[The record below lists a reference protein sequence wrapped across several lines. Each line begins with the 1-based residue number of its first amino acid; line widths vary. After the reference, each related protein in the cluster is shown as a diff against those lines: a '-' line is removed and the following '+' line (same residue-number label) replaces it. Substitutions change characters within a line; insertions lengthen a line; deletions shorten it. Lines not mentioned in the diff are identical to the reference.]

1 MRKRVLVISAAV
13 VLLSGCRSSAVSA
26 QGSGPSAAA
35 STTSSSSSAPTA
47 ALSPTP
53 TPTPTPAPTPTKK
66 KYGFGLPSGP
76 TAPGPELLVY
86 TPLQQGDCAAAQT
99 SLGAPDQNGNWSSL
113 PDPSKVLLFQAGVAA
128 CTGDL
133 TTARSLLAL
142 DRTLFGATTTEDPQD
157 AKSACPVYQ
166 ALVSVLD
173 QVDPASA
180 QCPTGA
186 EPAWQFDASSNPV
199 DPRSHQDVYA
209 HPATSSAP
217 TPSASASASTSASP
231 KPHPSLIIVHPSRI
245 LGHSLVTPSTTS

>member
-1 MRKRVLVISAAV
+1 MRKRVLVISAVV
-13 VLLSGCRSSAVSA
+13 VLVSGCKSSAVSA
-26 QGSGPSAAA
+26 QGATSASVAA
-35 STTSSSSSAPTA
+35 STTSISSSTAPS
-47 ALSPTP
+47 LPPSPTP
-53 TPTPTPAPTPTKK
+53 DPTPTKK

-113 PDPSKVLLFQAGVAA
+113 PDPAKVLLFQAGVAA

-133 TTARSLLAL
+133 TAAASLLAL
-142 DRTLFGATTTEDPQD
+142 DRTLFGATTTENPQQAD
-157 AKSACPVYQ
+157 SACPLYR

-186 EPAWQFDASSNPV
+186 EPAWQFDANSNPV

-217 TPSASASASTSASP
+217 TPTPSASASNASP
-231 KPHPSLIIVHPSRI
+231 TTHPSHIIVHPSLI
-245 LGHSLVTPSTTS
+245 LGHLLVTPSATS

>member
-1 MRKRVLVISAAV
+1 MRKRVLVISAVV
-13 VLLSGCRSSAVSA
+13 VLVSGCKSSAVSA
-26 QGSGPSAAA
+26 QGATSASVAA
-35 STTSSSSSAPTA
+35 STTSSSSSTTAPSRPP
-47 ALSPTP
+47 SPTP
-53 TPTPTPAPTPTKK
+53 DPTPTKK

-113 PDPSKVLLFQAGVAA
+113 PDPAKVLLFQAGVAA

-133 TTARSLLAL
+133 TTAASLLAL
-142 DRTLFGATTTEDPQD
+142 DRTLFGATTTENPQQAD
-157 AKSACPVYQ
+157 SACPLYE

-186 EPAWQFDASSNPV
+186 EPAWQFDANSNPV
-199 DPRSHQDVYA
+199 DPRTHQDVYA